1 MKKLVQLKIVH
12 HKVSAMLYSVQNFKI
27 RAAEGQYFII
37 GVSCISNFLEYIWWA
52 IGSNKEFDTIVERGF
67 TIITLEICNID
78 GFCTYKS
85 ASLNLD
91 VQYYSIVNRASKN
104 Q

>member
-1 MKKLVQLKIVH
+1 
-12 HKVSAMLYSVQNFKI
+12 MLYSVQNFKI

-67 TIITLEICNID
+67 TIITLEICNTD
-78 GFCTYKS
+78 GS
-85 ASLNLD
+85 AL
-91 VQYYSIVNRASKN
+91 IN
-104 Q
+104 QLL